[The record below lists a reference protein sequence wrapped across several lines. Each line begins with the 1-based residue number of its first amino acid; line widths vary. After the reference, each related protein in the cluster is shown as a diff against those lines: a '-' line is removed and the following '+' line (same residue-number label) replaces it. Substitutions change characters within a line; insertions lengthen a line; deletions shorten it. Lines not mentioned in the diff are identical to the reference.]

1 MLKKLALVFAILFSG
16 FFSYFSFAD
25 ALEDAY
31 EDAKNYQIVDKDIS
45 NDSWKVSTW
54 VQDTAKLLL
63 RISII
68 VWVAVF
74 LYGGIRFLLSMWD
87 DSKAKKVRD
96 SLITAAIWLII
107 AFGAWTILQLIASL
121 WLTLREWF

>member
-1 MLKKLALVFAILFSG
+1 MLKKLALIFTILFSW

-25 ALEDAY
+25 ALDDAY
-31 EDAKNYQIVDKDIS
+31 ENATDYQIVDEDIS
-45 NDSWKVSTW
+45 DNSSKVSNW

-68 VWVAVF
+68 IWVAVF

-96 SLITAAIWLII
+96 SLITAAIGLII
-107 AFGAWTILQLIASL
+107 AFGAWTILQLIVSV
-121 WLTLREWF
+121 WKTIQV